1 MTILVMTI
9 LIMTILTTLN
19 MGDITCNDITFHWF
33 YLQMTLLIKVNKKH
47 ICNVT
52 FINVINKVSI
62 SKVFI
67 TIVVVS

>member
-1 MTILVMTI
+1 
-9 LIMTILTTLN
+9 

-33 YLQMTLLIKVNKKH
+33 YLQMTLLITVNKKH

-67 TIVVVS
+67 TTVVVS